1 MQVDKETV
9 TRSLRS
15 RGDHDRA
22 QQAECALSRQVDT
35 ERDAGLLQQ
44 LDVDVAAIVSYLEGH
59 GYGGWYVLEQ
69 DTILPGAPSGEGP
82 VVDVRTS
89 VEYLRGLFAK
99 VAS

>member
-44 LDVDVAAIVSYLEGH
+44 LDVDVTAIEEEAAAEP
-59 GYGGWYVLEQ
+59 EPPQ
-69 DTILPGAPSGEGP
+69 APGTGAAPWWCGRS
-82 VVDVRTS
+82 R
-89 VEYLRGLFAK
+89 
-99 VAS
+99 